1 MVEVAITEKLKIQV
15 MAGIS
20 AILWVTALFLPTF
33 WVDVGENSAM
43 YDGLEV
49 LFLGPLSFMAGVLSW
64 YANIY
69 WFYATIR
76 MAFGVPPGPIL
87 VTLNTILAASFLL
100 GFQMFGSNESS
111 TGPAMPQ
118 IGAGIWLLAFMP
130 GLIVSLGMAIRR
142 SRQAVGT

>member
-1 MVEVAITEKLKIQV
+1 MVEVVITQKLKIQV

-49 LFLGPLSFMAGVLSW
+49 LFLGPFSFMAGVFSW

-76 MAFGVPPGPIL
+76 MAFGFTPGPIL

-100 GFQMFGSNESS
+100 GFQMFGGDESS
-111 TGPAMPQ
+111 TGPAMLQ
-118 IGAGIWLLAFMP
+118 IGAGIWLLAFAP
-130 GLIVSLGMAIRR
+130 GLIVSLGTAIRR